1 MRSLRIYR
9 ALVLVMCW
17 VLPIKEAHAQRIAV
31 STDAVELLAL
41 SPNVSF
47 DLAFTQHH
55 AFSVSLSA
63 SPWKISPNVYLR
75 HLTWTPEY
83 KYWLTMPF
91 YKGYVGGKIMY
102 SSYDFGVRDFTRK
115 GNIVAALANYG
126 YSFIVGKRWN
136 IVPSVGLGA
145 GCTMSESIKYV
156 PVITLGVNAQIVLK

>member
-1 MRSLRIYR
+1 M
-9 ALVLVMCW
+9 
-17 VLPIKEAHAQRIAV
+17 AV
-31 STDAVELLAL
+31 SADAVELLAL

-63 SPWKISPNVYLR
+63 SPWKISSNVYLR

-102 SSYDFGVRDFTRK
+102 SSYDFGVRDFSRK
-115 GNIVAALANYG
+115 GNMVAALADYG
-126 YSFIVGKRWN
+126 YSFIISKRWN
-136 IVPSVGLGA
+136 IIPSVGLGA
-145 GCTMSESIKYV
+145 GCVMAENIKYV
-156 PVITLGVNAQIVLK
+156 PVVTLGVNAQIVLK